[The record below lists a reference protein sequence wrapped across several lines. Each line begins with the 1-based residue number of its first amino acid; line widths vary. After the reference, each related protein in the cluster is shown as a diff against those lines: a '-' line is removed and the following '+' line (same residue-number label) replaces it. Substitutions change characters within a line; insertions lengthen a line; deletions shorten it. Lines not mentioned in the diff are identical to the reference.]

1 MRYRIVPRYSGMVLA
16 VCGLFAIISVG
27 AGLFGTWIPSV
38 VSGFAAGLLTA
49 RAILDTGLAT
59 ARLRDILR
67 RSGAS

>member
-1 MRYRIVPRYSGMVLA
+1 MVLA

-27 AGLFGTWIPSV
+27 AGLSGTWISSV

-59 ARLRDILR
+59 ARLRDILK